1 MKPADRSTQ
10 QPTANLPPLPLPLPL
25 PTDGRLTETAS
36 AGIMAPI
43 IDIKDDTEAR
53 GASLLAD
60 GNDSSGGGSKIALFF
75 YAEWHEPS
83 AEGGPFDLVVKT
95 LANQGHGGVQFYRV
109 LAEEA
114 PSLSNKVKRSDERV
128 LFFGRADV

>member
-1 MKPADRSTQ
+1 MHATTGRRS
-10 QPTANLPPLPLPLPL
+10 PHI
-25 PTDGRLTETAS
+25 DGID
-36 AGIMAPI
+36 IMAP
-43 IDIKDDTEAR
+43 IDIKDDDEAR

-60 GNDSSGGGSKIALFF
+60 GDSSGGGGKVALFF

-95 LANQGHGGVQFYRV
+95 LANQGGGHGDVQFYRV

-114 PSLSNKVKRSDERV
+114 PSLSNKVTQREYE
-128 LFFGRADV
+128 